1 MADIADITLDERS
14 VVRRNAEIEHER
26 ATAIQDLL
34 HDNRFALASGRTGPF
49 KLRLAVEE
57 TRLQIDVT
65 SAADAET
72 ETITV
77 PLAAFRRVVKDYFL
91 VCESYMKAIRDS
103 NLGQVEAIDMGRR
116 GLHNEGAELLRE
128 SLADRVTIDRD
139 TSRRLFTLICVLHLK
154 ASSHGLGEHPRS

>member
-1 MADIADITLDERS
+1 MADIAQITLDERS

-34 HDNRFALASGRTGPF
+34 HDNRFTLASGRTGPF
-49 KLRLAVEE
+49 KLHLGVEE

-65 SAADAET
+65 SDGDAQT

-77 PLAAFRRVVKDYFL
+77 PLAPFRRVVKDYFL
-91 VCESYMKAIRDS
+91 VCESYSKAIRGG

-116 GLHNEGAELLRE
+116 GLHN
-128 SLADRVTIDRD
+128 
-139 TSRRLFTLICVLHLK
+139 
-154 ASSHGLGEHPRS
+154 